1 MVRVADK
8 GKAALLDKEP
18 QFRPLTHA
26 SATTSDSAIITAE
39 SVTKLEARH
48 RGAVLVA
55 GSHGG
60 VYAAYV
66 AARGGVRAVILN
78 DAGVGLDGAGIAS
91 LPYLEAIGMAA
102 ATVGHRSAR
111 IGSGDDMMAHG
122 IISHCNRLAA
132 RSGVHTGQT
141 CAHAA
146 EALRQAPMP
155 HSDVPDYVESRF
167 CVREAAPQAW
177 ALDSASLVEST
188 DKSHILLIGS
198 HGGLLGGR
206 PEAALKYDALAAVF
220 NDAGVGIDDAGIAR
234 IFALD
239 ARKIP
244 AATVD
249 CRTARIGDGRS
260 THETGILSHVNAA
273 AAARGAKPGM
283 RAAEFVALIA
293 AGATL

>member
-1 MVRVADK
+1 MNR
-8 GKAALLDKEP
+8 
-18 QFRPLTHA
+18 
-26 SATTSDSAIITAE
+26 DSTAVNDAAIITAE

-60 VYAAYV
+60 IYAAYV

-102 ATVGHRSAR
+102 ATVSHRSAR
-111 IGSGDDMMAHG
+111 IGSGDDMMARG
-122 IISHCNRLAA
+122 TISHCNRLAA
-132 RSGVHTGQT
+132 RNGVQTGQT

-146 EALRQAPMP
+146 EALRHAVMP

-167 CVREAAPQAW
+167 CVREAPPQAW
-177 ALDSASLVEST
+177 ALDSASLVSAT
-188 DKSHILLIGS
+188 DASHILLIGS

-206 PEAALKYDALAAVF
+206 PEAALKYDAVAAVF
-220 NDAGVGIDDAGIAR
+220 NDAGVGIEDAGIAR

-239 ARKIP
+239 ARKIS
-244 AATVD
+244 AVTVD

-260 THETGILSHVNAA
+260 TYETGILSHVNVT
-273 AAARGAKPGM
+273 AAARGAKPGL

-293 AGATL
+293 TSAKL

>member
-1 MVRVADK
+1 MPSARS
-8 GKAALLDKEP
+8 AA
-18 QFRPLTHA
+18 
-26 SATTSDSAIITAE
+26 SDGAIITAE

-60 VYAAYV
+60 IYAAYV

-91 LPYLEAIGMAA
+91 LPYLEAVGMAA
-102 ATVGHRSAR
+102 ATVSHRSAR
-111 IGSGDDMMAHG
+111 IGSGDDMMARG
-122 IISHCNRLAA
+122 LVSHCNRLAA

-146 EALRQAPMP
+146 EALRHAAMP

-167 CVREAAPQAW
+167 RVREAAPQAW
-177 ALDSASLVEST
+177 ALDSASLVSAT
-188 DKSHILLIGS
+188 DASHILLIGS

-206 PEAALKYDALAAVF
+206 PEAALKYDAVAAVF
-220 NDAGVGIDDAGIAR
+220 NDAGVGIDNAGIAR

-239 ARKIP
+239 ARGIP

-260 THETGILSHVNAA
+260 TYESGILSHVNATA
-273 AAARGAKPGM
+273 ATRGAKPGL

-293 AGATL
+293 TSAKL